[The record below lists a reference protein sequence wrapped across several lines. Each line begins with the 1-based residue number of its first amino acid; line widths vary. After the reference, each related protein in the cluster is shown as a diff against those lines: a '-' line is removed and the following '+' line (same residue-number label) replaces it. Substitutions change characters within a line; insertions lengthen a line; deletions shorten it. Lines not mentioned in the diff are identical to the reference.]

1 MALIPVLQSH
11 LPQSMWSD
19 LAMSRLPGVQ
29 PLRPGDWL
37 IVDDAYAGQMA
48 LRDALIGD
56 RRNAVIQMAKAARPA
71 AEELLDLVLKVLDV
85 TPGFSIAADAVI
97 RPDGELVQLDRS
109 EPLATLGRLVQEDFC
124 LMQKTAT
131 EHLLTG
137 AVLCFPANWMLA
149 EKFMAPLSTIHGPV
163 APYDANI
170 ARRVQRLFDAIQVA
184 RPLWR
189 SNALY
194 YDDPTLFSPNSE
206 DGPRRERRA
215 GAPYVRSERQCL
227 VRMPKTDAVVFS
239 IHTYVVRRED
249 LSPAQAQA
257 IAEHHQAQESFVR
270 DQ

>member
-124 LMQKTAT
+124 LMQKTPT

-206 DGPRRERRA
+206 DGPRRAACRRTLRPLRAAMSGPDAENRCGRVFHSHLRREARGLVASA
-215 GAPYVRSERQCL
+215 GAGHCR
-227 VRMPKTDAVVFS
+227 A
-239 IHTYVVRRED
+239 
-249 LSPAQAQA
+249 SPGAG
-257 IAEHHQAQESFVR
+257 IIR
-270 DQ
+270 P